1 MVRIFEKIMKNRI
14 KLLRK
19 TLKLS
24 QTEFA
29 NSLGMTMRA
38 IQKWEAGEVEIKIS
52 SLKLLEKVFN
62 ANLDWLINGTGSM
75 FLDKKEK
82 SNAKI
87 EPIRNQF
94 IEIKEYPTVKASAGY
109 GCIINEEVSKPYYV
123 NASLVSNKDCEV
135 VISVTGN
142 SMSPTLEEND
152 KILITS
158 DYDYI
163 SKPKINK
170 LYVIHTDNAIYVKR
184 FKQKKGDEY
193 IFISDNKEY
202 GDIRLNINDSG
213 NRIVGKVKGIVYRD
227 FN

>member
-1 MVRIFEKIMKNRI
+1 MNERI
-14 KLLRK
+14 KFLRK
-19 TLKLS
+19 ALNLGQIK
-24 QTEFA
+24 FA
-29 NSLGMTMRA
+29 NKLGYSYAA
-38 IQKWEAGEVEIKIS
+38 IQNWEKGKNIS
-52 SLKLLEKVFN
+52 EASLNLIEKTFN
-62 ANLDWLINGTGSM
+62 VNPNWLRTGIGSM
-75 FLDKKEK
+75 FLDEKEK
-82 SNAKI
+82 SNVKI
-87 EPIRNQF
+87 EPISNQF

-163 SKPKINK
+163 SKPKTNK

-202 GDIRLNINDSG
+202 GDIKLNINDSA
-213 NRIVGKVKGIVYRD
+213 NRIVGKVKCIVYRD

>member
-1 MVRIFEKIMKNRI
+1 MTLIDRFKMIRNTLGLTQKEFGKALNKTYIMIQNYEKGRRNITDGILLNLQDIFNVNIEW
-14 KLLRK
+14 
-19 TLKLS
+19 
-24 QTEFA
+24 
-29 NSLGMTMRA
+29 MRT
-38 IQKWEAGEVEIKIS
+38 
-52 SLKLLEKVFN
+52 
-62 ANLDWLINGTGSM
+62 GTGSM
-75 FLDKKEK
+75 FLDEKEK
-82 SNAKI
+82 SNVKI
-87 EPIRNQF
+87 EPIVNQF

-163 SKPKINK
+163 SKPKTNK

-202 GDIRLNINDSG
+202 GDIKLNINDSA

>member
-1 MVRIFEKIMKNRI
+1 MEINERF
-14 KLLRK
+14 KLIRK
-19 TLKLS
+19 QLGFTQKSFASELNKTEMMIQYYEYGKRNITLKLALEL
-24 QTEFA
+24 QQKFNI
-29 NSLGMTMRA
+29 NS
-38 IQKWEAGEVEIKIS
+38 
-52 SLKLLEKVFN
+52 
-62 ANLDWLINGTGSM
+62 DWLINGTGSM
-75 FLDKKEK
+75 FLDEKEK
-82 SNAKI
+82 SNVKI
-87 EPIRNQF
+87 ETMVNQF

-163 SKPKINK
+163 SKPKTNK

-202 GDIRLNINDSG
+202 GDIKLNINDSA

>member
-1 MVRIFEKIMKNRI
+1 MKNRI

-52 SLKLLEKVFN
+52 SLKLLEQVFN

-75 FLDKKEK
+75 FLDEKEK
-82 SNAKI
+82 SNVKI
-87 EPIRNQF
+87 EPISNQF

-109 GCIINEEVSKPYYV
+109 GSIINEEVSKPYYV

-135 VISVTGN
+135 VISITGN

-193 IFISDNKEY
+193 IFTSDNKEY
-202 GDIRLNINDSG
+202 GDIVLNINDNT
-213 NRIVGKVKGIVYRD
+213 NRIVGKVKAIVYRD

>member
-1 MVRIFEKIMKNRI
+1 MKNRI
-14 KLLRK
+14 ISLRK
-19 TLKLS
+19 VLNMGQIK
-24 QTEFA
+24 FA
-29 NSLGMTMRA
+29 KELGYSYAA
-38 IQKWEAGEVEIKIS
+38 IQKWEKGGTIS
-52 SLKLLEKVFN
+52 EASLKLIEKTFN
-62 ANLDWLINGTGSM
+62 VNPAWLRTGIGSM
-75 FLDKKEK
+75 FLEDKEK
-82 SNAKI
+82 SNVKI
-87 EPIRNQF
+87 GLVSNQYV
-94 IEIKEYPTVKASAGY
+94 EIKEYPTVKASAGY

-123 NASLVSNKDCEV
+123 NASLVSNKNYEV

-163 SKPKINK
+163 SKPKTNK

-202 GDIRLNINDSG
+202 GDIKLNINDSG

>member
-1 MVRIFEKIMKNRI
+1 MNERI

-19 TLKLS
+19 ALNLGQIK
-24 QTEFA
+24 FA
-29 NSLGMTMRA
+29 NKLGYSYAA
-38 IQKWEAGEVEIKIS
+38 IQNWEKGKNIS
-52 SLKLLEKVFN
+52 EASLNLIEKTFN
-62 ANLDWLINGTGSM
+62 VNPNWLRTGIGSM
-75 FLDKKEK
+75 FLDEKEK
-82 SNAKI
+82 SNVKI
-87 EPIRNQF
+87 EPIVNQF

-163 SKPKINK
+163 SKPKTNK

-202 GDIRLNINDSG
+202 GDIKLNINDSA

>member
-1 MVRIFEKIMKNRI
+1 MMIQYYEYGKRNI
-14 KLLRK
+14 
-19 TLKLS
+19 TLKLALEL
-24 QTEFA
+24 QQKFNI
-29 NSLGMTMRA
+29 NS
-38 IQKWEAGEVEIKIS
+38 
-52 SLKLLEKVFN
+52 
-62 ANLDWLINGTGSM
+62 DWLINGTGSM
-75 FLDKKEK
+75 FLDEKEK
-82 SNAKI
+82 SNVKI
-87 EPIRNQF
+87 EPIANQF

-123 NASLVSNKDCEV
+123 NASLVSNKDSEV

-163 SKPKINK
+163 SKPKTNK

-202 GDIRLNINDSG
+202 GDIKLNINDST

>member
-1 MVRIFEKIMKNRI
+1 MNERI

-19 TLKLS
+19 ALNLGQIK
-24 QTEFA
+24 FA
-29 NSLGMTMRA
+29 NKLGYSYAA
-38 IQKWEAGEVEIKIS
+38 IQNWEKGKNIS
-52 SLKLLEKVFN
+52 EASLNLIEKTFN
-62 ANLDWLINGTGSM
+62 VNPEWLRNGVGSM
-75 FLDKKEK
+75 FLEEKEK
-82 SNAKI
+82 NNI
-87 EPIRNQF
+87 NEPINNQY

-109 GCIINEEVSKPYYV
+109 GCIINEEVSTPYYV
-123 NASLVSNKDCEV
+123 NASLVLNKEYEMI
-135 VISVTGN
+135 ISVTGN

-170 LYVIHTDNAIYVKR
+170 IYVIFTDNAIYVKR

-193 IFISDNKEY
+193 IFTSDNKEY
-202 GDIRLNINDSG
+202 GDIVLNINDNT
-213 NRIVGKVKGIVYRD
+213 NRIVGKVKAIVYRD

>member
-1 MVRIFEKIMKNRI
+1 MTLIDRFKMIRNTLGLTQKEFGKALNKTYIMIQNYEKGRRNITDGVLLNLQDIFNVNIEW
-14 KLLRK
+14 
-19 TLKLS
+19 
-24 QTEFA
+24 
-29 NSLGMTMRA
+29 MRT
-38 IQKWEAGEVEIKIS
+38 GE
-52 SLKLLEKVFN
+52 
-62 ANLDWLINGTGSM
+62 GSM
-75 FLDKKEK
+75 FLDEKEK
-82 SNAKI
+82 SNVKI
-87 EPIRNQF
+87 EPIVNQF

-163 SKPKINK
+163 SKPKTNK

-202 GDIRLNINDSG
+202 GDIKLNINDSA

>member
-1 MVRIFEKIMKNRI
+1 MSIHQRFKEVRK
-14 KLLRK
+14 KLNF
-19 TLKLS
+19 T
-24 QTEFA
+24 QTEFGEQLGKKLRVIQYYEA
-29 NSLGMTMRA
+29 ND
-38 IQKWEAGEVEIKIS
+38 S
-52 SLKLLEKVFN
+52 SITLDIILLLQEKFN
-62 ANLDWLINGTGSM
+62 VNTDWLINGTGSM
-75 FLDKKEK
+75 FLEEKDK
-82 SNAKI
+82 SNKKI
-87 EPIRNQF
+87 EPIVNQF

-163 SKPKINK
+163 SKPKTNK

-202 GDIRLNINDSG
+202 GDIKLNINDSA
-213 NRIVGKVKGIVYRD
+213 NRIVGKVKCIVYRD